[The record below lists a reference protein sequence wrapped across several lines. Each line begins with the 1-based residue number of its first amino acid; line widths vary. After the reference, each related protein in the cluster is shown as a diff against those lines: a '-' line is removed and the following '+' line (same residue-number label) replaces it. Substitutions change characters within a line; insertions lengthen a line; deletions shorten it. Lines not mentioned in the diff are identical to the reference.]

1 MTRDGKTDMSTD
13 TRLNLTP
20 QLILG
25 VFMIV
30 FGVLLTLDRM
40 ELVDAARALRFWP
53 VALIALGGWIVL
65 ERGHTRRSFS
75 GYALMIVGSVLLLN
89 SLGIARVRVWEL
101 FTPAIIVLVGARLVM
116 HSPGERWARHRL
128 RMPFGGSADSASGRT
143 TSDGIVSMVSF
154 LGSDQRTHNDRVFRG
169 GEITSIL
176 SGTQLD
182 LRQATIEPGSDTVI
196 NVYILLG
203 GHELWVPPGWA
214 LVIEVT
220 PILGAVEDKR
230 LPSVRST
237 VTDAAPNGVPPR
249 LVLRGIV
256 LLGGL
261 TIKN

>member
-1 MTRDGKTDMSTD
+1 
-13 TRLNLTP
+13 
-20 QLILG
+20 
-25 VFMIV
+25 
-30 FGVLLTLDRM
+30 
-40 ELVDAARALRFWP
+40 
-53 VALIALGGWIVL
+53 
-65 ERGHTRRSFS
+65 
-75 GYALMIVGSVLLLN
+75 MIVGSLLLLN

-101 FTPAIIVLVGARLVM
+101 FTPMIIVFVGARLIM
-116 HSPGERWARHRL
+116 HSPGERWVPRRL
-128 RMPFGGSADSASGRT
+128 PTRFGGSTDPASGRT
-143 TSDGIVSMVSF
+143 ASEGIVSMASF
-154 LGSDQRTHNDRVFRG
+154 LGSDQRTHSDRVFRG

-203 GHELWVPPGWA
+203 GHELWVPQGWA
-214 LVIEVT
+214 LIIEVT

-230 LPSVRST
+230 LPSVRT
-237 VTDAAPNGVPPR
+237 VTDAAANGVPPR